1 MRHVSSTFVK
11 YPESRVAYRKAR
23 MRAVPRISQENLA
36 LAVGITRRHMIR
48 IENGEH
54 RPLPE
59 LRDRI
64 AEVLGVDPET
74 LPTAEVMSPFREA
87 I

>member
-1 MRHVSSTFVK
+1 VSIAIAK
-11 YPESRVAYRKAR
+11 YPDSRDAYRKAR
-23 MRAVPRISQENLA
+23 SKANPRISQERLA

-54 RPLPE
+54 RPSPE

-64 AEVLGVDPET
+64 AEVLGADPST
-74 LPTAEVMSPFREA
+74 LPAVEVMPPFAEA

>member
-1 MRHVSSTFVK
+1 MSNTLVK
-11 YPESRVAYRKAR
+11 YPESRDAYRKAR
-23 MRAVPRISQENLA
+23 TRANPRISQERLA

-54 RPLPE
+54 RPSPD

-64 AEVLGVDPET
+64 ADVLGVDPET
-74 LPTAEVMSPFREA
+74 LPTAEAMPPFREA

>member
-1 MRHVSSTFVK
+1 MSMAITK
-11 YPESRVAYRKAR
+11 YPESRDAYRMARRKAD
-23 MRAVPRISQENLA
+23 PRISQERLA

-54 RPLPE
+54 RPSPD

-64 AEVLGVDPET
+64 AEVLGADPST
-74 LPTAEVMSPFREA
+74 LPAVEAMPPFAEA

>member
-1 MRHVSSTFVK
+1 MK
-11 YPESRVAYRKAR
+11 YPESRDAYRRARRKAN
-23 MRAVPRISQENLA
+23 PRISQERLA

-54 RPLPE
+54 RPLPD

-64 AEVLGVDPET
+64 AAVLGADPLT
-74 LPTAEVMSPFREA
+74 LPAVDVEDPFAEAS
-87 I
+87 

>member
-1 MRHVSSTFVK
+1 MSTTYIK
-11 YPESRVAYRKAR
+11 YPEIREAYRRAR
-23 MRAVPRISQENLA
+23 ARSNPRISQERLA

-54 RPLPE
+54 RPSPE

-64 AEVLGVDPET
+64 ADVLGADRSA
-74 LPTAEVMSPFREA
+74 LPAVEVMPPFSEA

>member
-1 MRHVSSTFVK
+1 MSSGTK
-11 YPESRVAYRKAR
+11 YPEVREAYRRAR
-23 MRAVPRISQENLA
+23 KRAQPRISQERLA
-36 LAVGITRRHMIR
+36 EAVGITRRHMIR

-64 AEVLGVDPET
+64 AEVVGADPAD
-74 LPTAEVMSPFREA
+74 LPAAEQDPFRRVA
-87 I
+87 

>member
-1 MRHVSSTFVK
+1 MTIAK
-11 YPESRVAYRKAR
+11 YPESRNAYRKAR
-23 MRAVPRISQENLA
+23 KQAEPRISQERLA

-54 RPLPE
+54 RPSPE

-64 AEVLGVDPET
+64 ADVLGANPVT
-74 LPTAEVMSPFREA
+74 LPAVEAMPPFQEA